1 MLNDHMLLQA
11 IHTIMP
17 NLARQMML
25 KLINFSQEAVFQLET
40 EPTNTMEFVKALNS
54 LDEINSKV
62 CMYVCEQLLV
72 CAASLSIVQ
81 SQSVEDETTTVKDLY
96 ELIEKYGVPVP
107 PEDLATY
114 QVTLFIMSR

>member
-1 MLNDHMLLQA
+1 MLNDYMLLQA

>member
-1 MLNDHMLLQA
+1 MSNDHMLLQA

-54 LDEINSKV
+54 LDEINNKV

-72 CAASLSIVQ
+72 CAASLSTVQ

>member
-1 MLNDHMLLQA
+1 
-11 IHTIMP
+11 
-17 NLARQMML
+17 MML

-54 LDEINSKV
+54 LDEINNKV

-72 CAASLSIVQ
+72 CAASLSVVQ